1 MPAKRQKLDKNKLYD
16 LYVNQKLSMYQISLI
31 EKCSESFVKTN
42 IKYYNIPIK
51 NSLDYFIPALS
62 KEQLKKEY
70 VINDKPIHVIAKE
83 YQCNFNHISKLLKM
97 FDIPKRKDPKF
108 CKGKNNPKWKGGDI
122 IPASLHYD
130 YKHGAERRG
139 MIFDI
144 TIEDMEQQYKKQH
157 GLCAI
162 SKVKL
167 SMPIARTMFKQCTA
181 SLDRIDSNKPYIKD
195 NIQWVHKKIQQMK
208 WNIPQN
214 EFIEW
219 CKIIAKNN

>member
-62 KEQLKKEY
+62 KEELKKEY

-130 YKHGAERRG
+130 YKHGAERRKI
-139 MIFDI
+139 IFDI
-144 TIEDMEQQYKKQH
+144 TIEDMEQQYKKQN

-208 WNIPQN
+208 WNITQS

-219 CKIIAKNN
+219 CKIISKNN

>member
-1 MPAKRQKLDKNKLYD
+1 MSAKKKKIDKNKLHD
-16 LYVNQKLSMYQISLI
+16 LYVNKKLSMYEISLI

-42 IKYYNIPIK
+42 LMYYNIPIK
-51 NSLDYFIPALS
+51 KYADYFIPALN
-62 KEQLKKEY
+62 KEELIKEY
-70 VINDKPIHVIAKE
+70 VINDKPIHIIAKE
-83 YQCNFNHISKLLKM
+83 YKCNFVHITKLLRI

-108 CKGKNNPKWKGGDI
+108 RRGKDNPKWKGGDI

-144 TIEDMEQQYKKQH
+144 TIENMENQYKKQN

-162 SKVKL
+162 SRIEL
-167 SMPIARTMFKQCTA
+167 TIPIARTMFKQCTA
-181 SLDRIDSNKPYIKD
+181 SLDRIDSNKPYIVD

-208 WNIPQN
+208 WNLEQN
-214 EFIEW
+214 ELIEW
-219 CKIIAKNN
+219 CKVIAKNN